1 MYILWNIDVPTD
13 NIINKL
19 AEDQVDKKKQKQ
31 RQIDEWMDKKLVGK
45 VTIEK
50 FQTVFYV
57 FS

>member
-1 MYILWNIDVPTD
+1 MYILWNIDAPTD

-45 VTIEK
+45 A
-50 FQTVFYV
+50 TVERARQ
-57 FS
+57 